1 MQVMEVARLKPRPE
15 GRGGCQLTANQYCL
29 SGQPQ
34 PLTVVTRSDLLV
46 AILAGIVQGI
56 VEWLPV
62 SSQGNLSLVLTL
74 VGTEPDVAIQLALFL
89 QVGTT
94 LSAVTYYQREIKT
107 VLATIPG
114 WRPQTAYDGDNAI
127 ASYLVIASF
136 MTGLVG
142 IPLYILAVD
151 VAGQLTG
158 GIFIA
163 GIGVLLVGTGLL
175 QLASESFSQA
185 HHTDPTFTDSLLVGA
200 VQGIAILPGVS
211 RSGMTTSAF
220 LFRSYEP
227 PAAFRLSF
235 LLSIPAS
242 LGAAVLTLLSAGGL
256 PGISPTAALVALSV
270 SAIVGYLTID
280 AVMRVVERIPFWA
293 VCFGLGGLAIV
304 GGGIVSIVV

>member
-1 MQVMEVARLKPRPE
+1 MTLSE
-15 GRGGCQLTANQYCL
+15 LTI
-29 SGQPQ
+29 
-34 PLTVVTRSDLLV
+34 

-74 VGTEPDVAIQLALFL
+74 LGTEPEVALQLALFL

-94 LSAVTYYQREIKT
+94 LSAATYYRDEIQT
-107 VLATIPG
+107 ALAAAPG

-127 ASYLVIASF
+127 TSYIVIASF
-136 MTGLVG
+136 MTGVVG
-142 IPLYILAVD
+142 IPLYIFAVD
-151 VAGQLTG
+151 LASQLTG
-158 GIFIA
+158 GLFIA
-163 GIGVLLVGTGLL
+163 GIGLLLIATGLL
-175 QLASESFSQA
+175 QLASESVSMGR
-185 HHTDPTFTDSLLVGA
+185 HTAPTLVDSILVGT

-242 LGAAVLTLLSAGGL
+242 LGAAVLTLVSAGGL
-256 PGISPTAALVALSV
+256 PGISPTAAAVALSV
-270 SAIVGYLTID
+270 SAVVGYLTID
-280 AVMRVVERIPFWA
+280 ALMRVVERVPFWT
-293 VCFGLGGLAIV
+293 VCFALGGLALV
-304 GGGIVSIVV
+304 GGGVVSIVV

>member
-1 MQVMEVARLKPRPE
+1 M
-15 GRGGCQLTANQYCL
+15 
-29 SGQPQ
+29 
-34 PLTVVTRSDLLV
+34 TVSDLLI

-74 VGTEPDVAIQLALFL
+74 VGTEPDVALQLALFL

-94 LSAVTYYQREIKT
+94 LSAATYYRDEIST
-107 VLATIPG
+107 ALTAMPG
-114 WRPQTAYDGDNAI
+114 WRPDAAYDGENAI
-127 ASYLVIASF
+127 VSYIVIASL

-142 IPLYILAVD
+142 IPLYIFVVD
-151 VAGQLTG
+151 LAGQLTG
-158 GIFIA
+158 GLFIA
-163 GIGVLLVGTGLL
+163 IIGLLLIATGVLQRV
-175 QLASESFSQA
+175 SESVSMGG
-185 HHTDPTFTDSLLVGA
+185 HTDPTFADSILVGA
-200 VQGIAILPGVS
+200 VQGLAILPGIS

-256 PGISPTAALVALSV
+256 PGISPVAATVALAV
-270 SAIVGYLTID
+270 SAIVGYFTID
-280 AVMRVVERIPFWA
+280 ALMRVVERVPFWA

-304 GGGIVSIVV
+304 GGGIVSLVV